1 MATPAQTRNQLISDL
16 RATRTALMSPEW
28 LTMIQDASKPQKQ
41 AGAEHLMDVQLAL
54 LNLENEALASFRDEL
69 MENEAA
75 IAESTQKLRDAL
87 DRLHSVAQVLTAVG
101 NVLRLV
107 GRVVAVV

>member
-28 LTMIQDASKPQKQ
+28 LTMLQDAPKQKQ
-41 AGAEHLMDVQLAL
+41 AAAERLMDVQFAL

-75 IAESTQKLRDAL
+75 IAQSTQKLRDAL

-107 GRVVAVV
+107 GRIVAVV